1 MGAGKRGR
9 GEGNGQ
15 REAAWKRQGRGTEV
29 GQHPGRVLVLHTDSY
44 TPCLPAAVARRTWG
58 EGPTVDRKRKRLQE
72 EKLAL
77 DDKGY
82 LRADLRVSRI
92 YHFDEV
98 DLKA

>member
-1 MGAGKRGR
+1 MGGR
-9 GEGNGQ
+9 GALTH
-15 REAAWKRQGRGTEV
+15 RAFF
-29 GQHPGRVLVLHTDSY
+29 S
-44 TPCLPAAVARRTWG
+44 ARSTWG

-92 YHFDEV
+92 YHFDEP
-98 DLKA
+98 KA